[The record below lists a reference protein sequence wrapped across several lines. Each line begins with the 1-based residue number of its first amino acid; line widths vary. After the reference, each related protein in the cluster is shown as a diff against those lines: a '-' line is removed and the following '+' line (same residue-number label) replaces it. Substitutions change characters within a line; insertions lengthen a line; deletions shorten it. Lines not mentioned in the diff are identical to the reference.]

1 MKRFLWVL
9 LLGFALA
16 GVLRHAGAQ
25 EADTG
30 QYADCATTSL
40 RHETNSAWAGWSCAD
55 IDDVVAASE
64 SIKAQARNKDEKWSD
79 LALAFV
85 VVILAALSSLVGQ
98 ALIRS
103 VIFLIDSFRS
113 DEKDSPF
120 FLSQFKK
127 LVRKGRPN
135 QVDVQKMNALARVI
149 TGSGITRA
157 IFALVFAIAYLALL
171 TG

>member
-1 MKRFLWVL
+1 MTRFLWVAL
-9 LLGFALA
+9 MGLALA

-30 QYADCATTSL
+30 QNADCATTSL

-64 SIKAQARNKDEKWSD
+64 TIKAQARNKDEKWGD

-85 VVILAALSSLVGQ
+85 VVILAALAALVGQ
-98 ALIRS
+98 ALIRT
-103 VIFLIDSFRS
+103 VIALIDTMRPE
-113 DEKDSPF
+113 DESPF

-127 LVRKGRPN
+127 LVKKERPTAEN
-135 QVDVQKMNALARVI
+135 VQKMNALARVI
-149 TGSGITRA
+149 AGSAITRA
-157 IFALVFAIAYLALL
+157 LFALVFAIAYLALL